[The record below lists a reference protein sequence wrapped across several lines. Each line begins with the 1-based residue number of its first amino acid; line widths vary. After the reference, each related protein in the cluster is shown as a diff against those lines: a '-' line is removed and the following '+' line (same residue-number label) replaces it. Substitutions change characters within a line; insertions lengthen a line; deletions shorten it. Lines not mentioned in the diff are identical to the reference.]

1 MSQLM
6 LIVSSLFL
14 LFIAGNAFYVAFK
27 KYEEDDDFSDG
38 VTFIDLVF
46 GVILLISEKFAPKKY
61 IVIFKTLSFL
71 FGLIIFG
78 LTVLFWLLFTS

>member
-27 KYEEDDDFSDG
+27 KHEEDEDFSG
-38 VTFIDLVF
+38 EVTFIDLVF
-46 GVILLISEKFAPKKY
+46 GVILLISEKFAPKKH
-61 IVIFKTLSFL
+61 IVIFKTLSFYL
-71 FGLIIFG
+71 D
-78 LTVLFWLLFTS
+78 